1 MWWVLLRLLPRP
13 GLATYGILA
22 VLVLLQLGGVDVLG
36 MGLDLADQLLADVFA
51 WIEGVIADSLNPL

>member
-13 GLATYGILA
+13 GLITYGIVA

-36 MGLDLADQLLADVFA
+36 MVLDVVDQLAADA
-51 WIEGVIADSLNPL
+51 LNWIEGVIADQLNPL